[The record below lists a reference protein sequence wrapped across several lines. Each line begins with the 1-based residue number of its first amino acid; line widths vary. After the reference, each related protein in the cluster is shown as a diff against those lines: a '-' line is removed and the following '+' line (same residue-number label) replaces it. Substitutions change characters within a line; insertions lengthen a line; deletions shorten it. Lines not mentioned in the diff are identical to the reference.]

1 MSKKI
6 LQILS
11 HLNEQQTDSN
21 SQWYDIENKL
31 NELGYK
37 TDNAKHTI
45 LNELEKNNSIER
57 YKTPLGMYQKTSEG
71 INRLGGSE
79 NEVHQYRVRL
89 SKEGKQE
96 IERELR
102 ERKNTKHARNS
113 IYLSAT
119 GIIFTIL
126 AFVATIFI
134 YLYPNNKKIGI
145 EESKNR
151 LEMKDSLTLIPK
163 KIVTK
168 KQTIKSTDFSHKM
181 NK

>member
-1 MSKKI
+1 MSNKI

-11 HLNEQQTDSN
+11 HLKERQTDSN

-31 NELGYK
+31 NELCYE
-37 TDNAKHTI
+37 TDKAKHRI
-45 LNELEKNNSIER
+45 LNDLKENNYIER
-57 YKTPLGMYQKTSEG
+57 YKTPLGMYQKTSKG

-79 NEVHQYRVRL
+79 NEVHQYLVRL
-89 SKEGKQE
+89 SKEGNLY

-102 ERKNTKHARNS
+102 ERENIKHAKNS
-113 IYLSAT
+113 TYLST
-119 GIIFTIL
+119 IGIIFTIL
-126 AFVATIFI
+126 AFVFTIFI

-151 LEMKDSLTLIPK
+151 LEMKDSLTLKTK
-163 KIVTK
+163 KTVIK
-168 KQTIKSTDFSHKM
+168 KQTVKSTDFSHKM